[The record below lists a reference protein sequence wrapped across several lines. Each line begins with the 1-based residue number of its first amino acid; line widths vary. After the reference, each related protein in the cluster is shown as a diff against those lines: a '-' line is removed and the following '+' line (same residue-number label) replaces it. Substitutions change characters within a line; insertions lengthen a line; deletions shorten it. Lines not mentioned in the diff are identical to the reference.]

1 MSAPQIL
8 NTRIL
13 HVQNPPGQ
21 NPVVILGL
29 SHFGTNSRMVFQC
42 TCFPSREPDKGR
54 WGVLPLETSG
64 NVFSY
69 FGQFVGELALSGA
82 VVSLNSTAQLSTY
95 NVNRIQA
102 LANSVAFMLNEYH
115 GENSIVPELTIN
127 DIHQYLDDKTF
138 LLSVDED
145 PTSPLKIALFLLPLQ
160 ITQADFAIS
169 MAKMHKA
176 FNVGVP
182 AHFLHGNNT
191 PGNLP
196 DLLAAAEERK
206 EKSH

>member
-1 MSAPQIL
+1 MSAPQVL

-13 HVQNPPGQ
+13 HVQNQSGQ
-21 NPVVILGL
+21 DPVVILGL

-42 TCFPSREPDKGR
+42 TCFPSREPGMGR
-54 WGVLPLETSG
+54 WGVLPIEASG
-64 NVFSY
+64 NAFSY
-69 FGQFVGELALSGA
+69 FGQFVGELALSGN
-82 VVSLNSTAQLSTY
+82 VVPLNSKAQLSQY

-102 LANSVAFMLNEYH
+102 LANAVAFLLNEYH
-115 GENSIVPELTIN
+115 GENSIVPELTMD
-127 DIHQYLDDKTF
+127 DIHQQLDDKTF

-145 PTSPLKIALFLLPLQ
+145 PSSPLKMVTFLLPLQ
-160 ITQADFAIS
+160 IAQADFAIA
-169 MAKMHKA
+169 MAKLHKA

-182 AHFLHGNNT
+182 AHFLYGNNT

-206 EKSH
+206 AKSH